1 MKKNKIEEK
10 AREHFLRSQKEKAR
24 MGVFSFLIAKEKRQ
38 TLLKSKAFL
47 WCHHFITYN
56 YLLRMTFFL

>member
-1 MKKNKIEEK
+1 MKKNKKEEK

-38 TLLKSKAFL
+38 TLLNQRLFYGATILSLIIIF
-47 WCHHFITYN
+47 
-56 YLLRMTFFL
+56 